1 VGCATGSYSD
11 RFGERLVTRRMA
23 RMPEANQATLK
34 RQLTAEV
41 MGA

>member
-1 VGCATGSYSD
+1 VGCATVSYSD